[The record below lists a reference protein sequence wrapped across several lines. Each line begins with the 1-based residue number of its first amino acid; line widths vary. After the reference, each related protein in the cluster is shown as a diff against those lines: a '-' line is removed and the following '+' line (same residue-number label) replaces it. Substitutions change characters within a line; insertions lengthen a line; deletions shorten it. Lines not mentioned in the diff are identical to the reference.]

1 MLGKRKLI
9 HRSDDEDTVESTK
22 PKRRVSRA
30 KPKEVVDLD
39 NDLDGFIVDD
49 EKPAS
54 KKRKRSP
61 SSTVQVV
68 EEEVSPPK
76 RGRKSKVATEDKKVE
91 KRKVSGSFRPKWLG
105 PERDPPQ
112 HGSKPIPEGKPDCL
126 AGVVFV
132 LTGLNESL
140 TRDEMT
146 ELITK
151 YGGYS
156 FSPCLISESSG
167 VPSAVKQPISL
178 QVLKWRMVD
187 PSLREASTEL
197 QSTRMSKSSTRI
209 ASSR

>member
-1 MLGKRKLI
+1 M
-9 HRSDDEDTVESTK
+9 DD
-22 PKRRVSRA
+22 
-30 KPKEVVDLD
+30 
-39 NDLDGFIVDD
+39 DLDGFIVDA
-49 EKPAS
+49 EKPAV

-61 SSTVQVV
+61 NSAVQVV
-68 EEEVSPPK
+68 VEEVSSPK
-76 RGRKSKVATEDKKVE
+76 RGRKSNVATDNKKVE

-112 HGSKPIPEGKPDCL
+112 HGSKPIPEGKPNCL

-156 FSPCLISESSG
+156 WKSRFISESSG
-167 VPSAVKQPISL
+167 APSAGKQPIL
-178 QVLKWRMVD
+178 
-187 PSLREASTEL
+187 
-197 QSTRMSKSSTRI
+197 
-209 ASSR
+209 